1 MWKLLRIGTPVSHIA
16 KPSSINVEHVHAK
29 FGGIANHAH
38 GNLFVD
44 LHAAAPT
51 VIHNQGVAGIL
62 PSLRIAEN
70 RANPGSQDVP
80 CTVGAIAKSAKEND
94 GRLETLAG
102 FQASAKRT
110 GIGIEPQGYFQ
121 RILFPREGDASSSA
135 KFDTGIPA
143 TMRGIVSLNQSPWND
158 FTRLVFEEIS
168 VGA

>member
-1 MWKLLRIGTPVSHIA
+1 MGVVGNDGKAMWELLRIGTPVSHIA

-29 FGGIANHAH
+29 FGGIANHVH

-51 VIHNQGVAGIL
+51 VIHNQRVAGIF

-110 GIGIEPQGYFQ
+110 GIGIESQGYFQ
-121 RILFPREGDASSSA
+121 
-135 KFDTGIPA
+135 
-143 TMRGIVSLNQSPWND
+143 
-158 FTRLVFEEIS
+158 
-168 VGA
+168 